1 MTFLNIKISSKLL
14 TVGITL
20 VIFTVFLANYFATLL
35 FSGKNSLETYD
46 NLKTKKVQLEYKI
59 KQLQTQNAKLQKD
72 YFELKNLEPEND

>member
-1 MTFLNIKISSKLL
+1 MTFLNIKISYKFIIV
-14 TVGITL
+14 TVAL
-20 VIFTVFLANYFATLL
+20 AMFTIFLANYFATLL

-59 KQLQTQNAKLQKD
+59 KQLQQQNAKLQKD

>member
-1 MTFLNIKISSKLL
+1 M
-14 TVGITL
+14 